1 MTGKGGRLCRPLS
14 FSVERNFFKEPS
26 MKNIIQLSMLTLA
39 IPSLLTAS
47 IAMAEPADTTAEK
60 QKPASV
66 EPKKCDYWKG
76 EEKRLESL
84 KADLKLTANQEAA
97 WTEWAGK
104 IKADKKGW
112 ETKRKE
118 VESWSNLPVPVR
130 MEKMLAFSK
139 EHIATQEAH
148 LEATKIFYAKLSL
161 DQRKIFDKEFN
172 FEHHDRPGKHWK
184 K

>member
-1 MTGKGGRLCRPLS
+1 
-14 FSVERNFFKEPS
+14 
-26 MKNIIQLSMLTLA
+26 MKNIIQLSMLTIA
-39 IPSLLTAS
+39 IPCLFTARIS
-47 IAMAEPADTTAEK
+47 MAEPAATAVVDK
-60 QKPASV
+60 PKPASE
-66 EPKKCDYWKG
+66 EPKRCDHWKDK
-76 EEKRLESL
+76 EKHLETL
-84 KADLKLTANQEAA
+84 KSDLKLTANQEAA

-104 IKADKKGW
+104 IKEDSKGW

-118 VESWSNLPVPVR
+118 VESWSNLPMPVR

-148 LEATKIFYAKLSL
+148 LEATKIFYATLSL

-172 FEHHDRPGKHWK
+172 FEHHDRLGKHGK

>member
-1 MTGKGGRLCRPLS
+1 
-14 FSVERNFFKEPS
+14 
-26 MKNIIQLSMLTLA
+26 MKKTIQISMLTLA
-39 IPSLLTAS
+39 IPCLLTAR
-47 IAMAEPADTTAEK
+47 IAMAEPADTAVDK
-60 QKPASV
+60 PKPASV

-76 EEKRLESL
+76 KEKRLETL
-84 KADLKLTANQEAA
+84 KSDLKLTANQETA
-97 WTEWAGK
+97 WTEWVGK
-104 IKADKKGW
+104 IKGDSKGW

-148 LEATKIFYAKLSL
+148 LEATKIFYATLSL
-161 DQRKIFDKEFN
+161 DQRKTFDKEFD
-172 FEHHDRPGKHWK
+172 FEHHGSLGKHWK